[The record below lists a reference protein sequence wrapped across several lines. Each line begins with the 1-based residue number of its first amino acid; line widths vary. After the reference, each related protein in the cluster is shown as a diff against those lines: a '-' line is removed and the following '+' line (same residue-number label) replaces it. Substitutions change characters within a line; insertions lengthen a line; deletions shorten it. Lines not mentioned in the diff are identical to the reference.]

1 MIPTI
6 HCSRLLV
13 PSSVFLSPSASVQR
27 FGLPDESCN
36 NYVAEASAV
45 CDASAICSN
54 CMPVGEDVYPYKCWA
69 VPSPILYYV
78 HSYGQVHGEQAMMT
92 EIIERGP
99 ITCGFAS
106 VDDFDYNYVRS
117 TATQLHHAGSGSP
130 GC

>member
-1 MIPTI
+1 MK
-6 HCSRLLV
+6 
-13 PSSVFLSPSASVQR
+13 R

-36 NYVAEASAV
+36 NYVAEASAG
-45 CDASAICSN
+45 CDASAICIN
-54 CMPVGEDVYPYKCWA
+54 CMPIGEEVYPYKCWA

-106 VDDFDYNYVRS
+106 VDDFDYNYVTHTTLHYTTLHR
-117 TATQLHHAGSGSP
+117 TTPRHRRPPYQLPPLFSP
-130 GC
+130 PL